1 MTEHIHVRRAR
12 DEAKFWLLPNVAL
25 AYNDGFDARTLNRAQ
40 RLVEEHRDQ
49 LEGAWNDYFA

>member
-1 MTEHIHVRRAR
+1 MTEYTYVRRAR

-25 AYNDGFDARTLNRAQ
+25 AYNDGFDARTLNRVQ
-40 RLVEEHRDQ
+40 QLVEEHRDQ

>member
-1 MTEHIHVRRAR
+1 MTEYIHVRRAR

-25 AYNDGFDARTLNRAQ
+25 AYNDGFGARTLNRVQ

-49 LEGAWNDYFA
+49 LEGA